1 MITSVNKLR
10 NEIFSTPI
18 LLIAWRRPKETN
30 EVIKSLQKIKPKK
43 LFIAC
48 DGAREGN
55 IEELEKVKKTQEV
68 IKKGINWNCDI
79 KWKINVS
86 NLGCKIGVSSA
97 INWFFDNVSEGI
109 ILEDDIVTHPD
120 FFIFCEYLLNKYRAD
135 KRVWCISGSNNQDDI
150 QRGNGSYYFGK
161 IPLIW
166 GWATWKDRWIEYDIN
181 IKNWPTI
188 RDKRILENI
197 FKDEIERVYWNKI
210 FENFFNYNKP
220 DTWDYPW
227 VLTCII
233 NNGLTV
239 IPNNNLINNI
249 GFNLDATHT
258 KWEKKNTTIMKGIE
272 EEIIDPEFL
281 VCDLEA
287 EKYQFDFFFGGFS
300 NRIRKNKL
308 LRIKNKIK
316 KILNLKINYDK

>member
-1 MITSVNKLR
+1 MR

-30 EVIKSLQKIKPKK
+30 EVLKSLQKIKPKK

-55 IEELEKVKKTQEV
+55 LEELEKVKKTQEV
-68 IKKGINWNCDI
+68 IKNGINWNCDI
-79 KWKINVS
+79 KWKINVN
-86 NLGCKIGVSSA
+86 NLGCKIGVSNA

-120 FFIFCEYLLNKYRAD
+120 FFIFCEYLLNKYRSD
-135 KRVWCISGSNNQDDI
+135 KRVWCISGSNNQDNI
-150 QRGNGSYYFGK
+150 CRGNGSYYFGR

-166 GWATWKDRWIEYDIN
+166 GWATWKDRWIEYDIS

-188 RDKRILENI
+188 RDTGILENI
-197 FKDEIERVYWNKI
+197 FKDEIEREYWNKI

-227 VLTCII
+227 VLTCIT

-249 GFNLDATHT
+249 GFNEDATHT
-258 KWEKKNTTIMKGIE
+258 KWEKKTNTIIKGIGKD
-272 EEIIDPEFL
+272 IIDPKFL

-316 KILNLKINYDK
+316 KIFNLKVNYDK